1 MPEHGVTSTMPGP
14 TPLRLSGMV
23 EESIVDG
30 PGLRLVLF
38 TQGCPHSCKGCHNPE
53 THDRKGGFFL

>member
-38 TQGCPHSCKGCHNPE
+38 TQAKAAII
-53 THDRKGGFFL
+53 RKRTTARAVFFVM